1 MADLTCLIV
10 DDEPLGRQALRDVL
24 QEFPEFRV
32 VGEAGDGFEAV
43 NLCRRLKPRVIFLD
57 IDMPKLNGFDVLEL
71 IAEDAPHVVF
81 VTAYDQY
88 AVRAFETE
96 AVDYIL
102 KPVTAGRLSKTSVR
116 LRESLNG
123 TGNRSK
129 MAALLD
135 RHRSAQA
142 PIRRILIQNRGDVN
156 IVPCQDVVYIQAKGD
171 YVLIVTAAGRH
182 MKLERLSR
190 LERLLDPR
198 QFVRVHRSHIL
209 NINYV
214 GKIEP
219 YSKDDRVARLTVGGS
234 IPVSRSGFEKLMA
247 ALEGWDG

>member
-1 MADLTCLIV
+1 
-10 DDEPLGRQALRDVL
+10 VL
-24 QEFPEFRV
+24 LEFPEFRV

-43 NLCRRLKPRVIFLD
+43 NLCRRLKPDVIFLD

-71 IAEDAPHVVF
+71 IAEEAPDVVF

-102 KPVTAGRLSKTSVR
+102 KPVTADRLSKTIAR
-116 LRESLNG
+116 LRESLTG
-123 TGNRSK
+123 SGNRGK
-129 MAALLD
+129 MVALLD
-135 RHRSAQA
+135 RHRAAQA
-142 PIRRILIQNRGDVN
+142 PIRRILIQNRGDVS

-171 YVLIVTAAGRH
+171 YVLIVTAVGRH

-190 LERLLDPR
+190 LERLLDPG

-209 NINYV
+209 NIKYV
-214 GKIEP
+214 KKIEP
-219 YSKDDRVARLTVGGS
+219 YSKDDRVARLTMGGS
-234 IPVSRSGFEKLMA
+234 IPVSRSGFDRLMV
-247 ALEGWDG
+247 ALEGRDG